1 MVTRAGGASAGGRQA
16 QDKIGYYWL
25 SQNGYG
31 ATYWLSQNG
40 YGLLLLLL
48 LLLLLRELFLFPL
61 EECWW

>member
-1 MVTRAGGASAGGRQA
+1 M
-16 QDKIGYYWL
+16 

-40 YGLLLLLL
+40 CGLLLL